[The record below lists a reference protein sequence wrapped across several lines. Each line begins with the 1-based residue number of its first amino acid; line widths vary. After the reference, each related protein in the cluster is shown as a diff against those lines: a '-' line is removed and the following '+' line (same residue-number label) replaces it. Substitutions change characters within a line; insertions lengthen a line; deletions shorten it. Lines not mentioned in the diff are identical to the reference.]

1 MSEKNE
7 IKKNLTIVHTVWE
20 SFKKRFKS
28 DSEHNFVDQKWT
40 KIMLSYQNE
49 ANASMNRLIWRK
61 KYFFSLFSYIFDICL
76 EKYILNVGICSIF
89 HVFTLYF
96 FSSLF
101 GSWRRCTA
109 EWRMT
114 GATSHAPL
122 LWVVF
127 ACGPRHAHPQH
138 LPHMRHGTASYGP
151 FIIYYILKVVFAS
164 GPRHTFPLTFATCGA
179 WNIPSKECN
188 IQKVVFTCGPRQE
201 HP

>member
-1 MSEKNE
+1 
-7 IKKNLTIVHTVWE
+7 
-20 SFKKRFKS
+20 
-28 DSEHNFVDQKWT
+28 
-40 KIMLSYQNE
+40 
-49 ANASMNRLIWRK
+49 
-61 KYFFSLFSYIFDICL
+61 
-76 EKYILNVGICSIF
+76 
-89 HVFTLYF
+89 
-96 FSSLF
+96 
-101 GSWRRCTA
+101 
-109 EWRMT
+109 MT

-188 IQKVVFTCGPRQE
+188 IQKIVFTCGPRQE
-201 HP
+201 HPQHLPHSRHRTVLVKIAKYKKSSPLCAPPTFATYEARNSPSKIAIYKMLSLPVVPAA